1 MRAFSQLQRV
11 LYEIGKNYDRGPATL
26 RPMKVVITGGGGF
39 LGSRLAAALL
49 ARGTL
54 GGGSL
59 ARLVL
64 ADGQFPGFPEDPR
77 LETLSGDVS
86 DPAFAARAIAP
97 DTDAIFH
104 LAAVVSGAAEADFDL
119 GMRVNLGGIRA
130 VLEAARRCAAPPR
143 VVFASSVAAFGGDL
157 PDVLDDS
164 TTPAPQTSYGSQ
176 KVVSEYLVSDFSRK
190 GYIDGR
196 SLRLPTIV
204 VRPGKAN
211 AAASSFASAVVRE
224 PLNGVAYE
232 CPVGAE
238 TGVWLLSPRRAVEAF
253 IHAHELPASA
263 WGTNR
268 ALNLPGITVSVAEM
282 IGALSKIAGARAAER
297 VSFKVDPRVDKIVQG
312 WPVRF
317 DTPRALAM
325 GFKADPGIEAVIRD
339 YVADENVKVV

>member
-1 MRAFSQLQRV
+1 V
-11 LYEIGKNYDRGPATL
+11 
-26 RPMKVVITGGGGF
+26 KVVITGGGGF
-39 LGSRLAAALL
+39 IGAKLARALL
-49 ARGTL
+49 ARGGLT
-54 GGGSL
+54 
-59 ARLVL
+59 RLVL
-64 ADGQFPGFPEDPR
+64 ADQAFPALPADAR
-77 LETLSGDVS
+77 LQTLAGDIS
-86 DPAFAARAIAP
+86 DPGFAARAIAP
-97 DTDAIFH
+97 DTDSIFH

-119 GMRVNLGGIRA
+119 GMRVNLKGMRN
-130 VLEAARRCAAPPR
+130 VLECARRCARPPR
-143 VVFASSVAAFGGDL
+143 LVFASSVAAFGGRL

-164 TTPAPQTSYGSQ
+164 TTPTPQTSYGSQ
-176 KVVSEYLVSDFSRK
+176 KVVSEYLVSDYSRK

-232 CPVGAE
+232 CPLPPE
-238 TGVWLLSPRRAVEAF
+238 TGVWLLSPRRVVEAF

-263 WGTNR
+263 WGANR
-268 ALNLPGITVSVAEM
+268 VVNLPGITVTIAEM
-282 IGALSKIAGARAAER
+282 IAAMGKIAGAQAAKR
-297 VSFKVDPRVDKIVQG
+297 VSFKLDPRIDAIVKT

-339 YVADENVKVV
+339 YVADENIKI